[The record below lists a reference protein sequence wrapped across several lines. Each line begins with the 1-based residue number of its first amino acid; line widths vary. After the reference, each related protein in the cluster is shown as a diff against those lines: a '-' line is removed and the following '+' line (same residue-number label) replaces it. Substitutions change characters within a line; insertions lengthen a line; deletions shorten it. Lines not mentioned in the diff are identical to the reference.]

1 MEQELVNI
9 IMFKMSDTLDNLQMM
24 KLKKIL
30 EDLSNDE
37 EIEDDSNQLLIR
49 FISTKRLE
57 GRSERTL
64 NYYEKTIMAMIDE
77 VNKNV
82 RRIGTA

>member
-49 FISTKRLE
+49 FIRK
-57 GRSERTL
+57 G
-64 NYYEKTIMAMIDE
+64 
-77 VNKNV
+77 
-82 RRIGTA
+82 